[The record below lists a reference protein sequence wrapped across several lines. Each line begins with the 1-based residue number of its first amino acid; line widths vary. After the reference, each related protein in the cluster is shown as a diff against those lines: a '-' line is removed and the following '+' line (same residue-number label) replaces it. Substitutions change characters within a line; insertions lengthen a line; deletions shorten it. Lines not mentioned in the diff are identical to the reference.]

1 MLLRVLMEARFTG
14 SGFGFSLALDYLH
27 PWAPPPALSMPPLPS
42 SLELSDVQIPLLCTF
57 FSSFQLAVEWNI
69 LRPFRVFSDFKEPL
83 TFFCEP

>member
-1 MLLRVLMEARFTG
+1 
-14 SGFGFSLALDYLH
+14 
-27 PWAPPPALSMPPLPS
+27 MPSLPS

-83 TFFCEP
+83 TFFLRTLKRTFNVRLVLDHTVFPTLVSALT